1 MNKSTKLVIGALA
14 ILAIVAIGYF
24 MSINTVEEV
33 SVEEVSVEPIKI
45 GMIAPMTGDLAFMGE
60 GIRDAIVL
68 ANENTEN
75 TKYEYEVIVEDD
87 QLDAKMSASAAN
99 KLISVDKVDAIITF
113 SSVTGNVVAPIAEQ
127 NQIVQLGI
135 ASDANVAKGEYNFI
149 HWTPPVE
156 ENRVFIAELQRRGI
170 TKLGIFE
177 GIAPGAAAVIADLR
191 EQLKETDIEIV
202 TDQMFNFGETDFRSI
217 IAKTKDSEAETYLLL
232 AFSPELEILA
242 QQIREAGITTPIT
255 SIEGFELSEQVD
267 LFEGEWYVN
276 AADPTGDFTDQ
287 FVAKTGKSPTLGAA
301 NGYDIFNLIVAATEN
316 VTDTTKPTPKQIA
329 SELTKITNFS
339 GALGN
344 LNVDPDGIIVS
355 NAAVRMIKDGK
366 PVTVTE

>member
-135 ASDANVAKGEYNFI
+135 A
-149 HWTPPVE
+149 
-156 ENRVFIAELQRRGI
+156 
-170 TKLGIFE
+170 
-177 GIAPGAAAVIADLR
+177 
-191 EQLKETDIEIV
+191 
-202 TDQMFNFGETDFRSI
+202 
-217 IAKTKDSEAETYLLL
+217 
-232 AFSPELEILA
+232 
-242 QQIREAGITTPIT
+242 
-255 SIEGFELSEQVD
+255 
-267 LFEGEWYVN
+267 
-276 AADPTGDFTDQ
+276 
-287 FVAKTGKSPTLGAA
+287 
-301 NGYDIFNLIVAATEN
+301 
-316 VTDTTKPTPKQIA
+316 
-329 SELTKITNFS
+329 
-339 GALGN
+339 
-344 LNVDPDGIIVS
+344 
-355 NAAVRMIKDGK
+355 
-366 PVTVTE
+366 